1 MTEIKFGTDG
11 WRALIGKG
19 FVPENIIRVISGFC
33 AFQKDSE
40 NKLVYVGYDRRE
52 KSDVSAKLVAHV
64 LADAG
69 FEVRLSKHF
78 CPTPCISWIVKEKKA
93 LAGII
98 VTASHNPSGWN
109 GLKFKES
116 YGGSASPEYTAKIE
130 KRIVELKNNLPQ
142 LNPYGE
148 LVDQGKI
155 QPFDPEETYVRHLR
169 NFVDVEAIRGAN
181 FQIGVDPLF
190 GAGTGFTQKVLE
202 TKVFEIHAEPDPK
215 FGGLTPEPIEKN
227 LQDLRDLVLK
237 NKLDIG
243 LATDGD
249 ADRIGVI
256 DGSGEFVNS
265 HQIFALLLKHHVQH
279 RKLQGKIVKSIS
291 TTQWIN
297 KICEAYGLELIE
309 TPIGFKH
316 ISRVLKESNALMG
329 GEESGGIS
337 LREHVHERDGILN
350 GLFLLE
356 MMAVHK
362 KSMSGLLEDIYKE
375 FGRFYFLRDDYHL
388 TSEKISQ
395 VKAKIFRHD
404 FSEVDGIKVKDY
416 STVDGTKILFQD
428 DSWILVRAS
437 GTEPLLRVYAEAHT
451 KERVKTL
458 LDFVKCHLTLGAA

>member
-19 FVPENIIRVISGFC
+19 FNPENIIRVVAGFC
-33 AFQKDSE
+33 AFQKDSD
-40 NKLVYVGYDRRE
+40 NKLVYVGYDRRDQ
-52 KSDVSAKLVAHV
+52 SDVSAKLVAHV

-69 FEVRLSKHF
+69 FDVRLSKQF
-78 CPTPCISWIVKEKKA
+78 CPTPCISWIVKENKA
-93 LAGII
+93 LAGIM
-98 VTASHNPSGWN
+98 VTASHNPAGWN
-109 GLKFKES
+109 GIKFKES

-142 LNPYGE
+142 LDSYGE
-148 LVDQGKI
+148 LVERGKI
-155 QPFDPEETYVRHLR
+155 QYFDPDDTYVKHLQK
-169 NFVDVEAIRGAN
+169 FVDIEAIGKAGFR
-181 FQIGVDPLF
+181 IGLDPLF
-190 GAGTGFTQKVLE
+190 GAGTGFTQKVLGIS
-202 TKVFEIHAEPDPK
+202 VFEIHAKLDLK
-215 FGGLTPEPIEKN
+215 FGGLNPEPIEKN
-227 LQDLRDLVLK
+227 LKDLKDTVLK

-249 ADRIGVI
+249 ADRIGAI
-256 DGSGEFVNS
+256 SEKGEFINS
-265 HQIFALLLKHHVQH
+265 HQIFALLLKHHVVH

-356 MMAVHK
+356 MMAVYQ
-362 KSMSGLLEDIYKE
+362 KSISSLLEDLYKE
-375 FGRFYFLRDDYHL
+375 FGRFYFSRNDYHL

-404 FSEVDGIKVKDY
+404 FLEVGGVKVKDY
-416 STVDGTKILFQD
+416 STLDGTKVCFED
-428 DSWILVRAS
+428 ESWLLVRAS
-437 GTEPLLRVYAEAHT
+437 GTEPLLRVYAEAPT
-451 KERVKTL
+451 QKRVNTL
-458 LDFVKCHLTLGAA
+458 LGFVKDHLALEAA